1 MTVQPGKRPLRRV
14 PQKKPLAN
22 YDAESERSIGCAI
35 PTIVIIVLLV
45 AGGFLAQ
52 HFHYIDF
59 NKILD
64 SIMPGRHHDV
74 EIIDPSLNLVET
86 KPAETTKPVETNVV
100 VETEPTEPPPPP
112 PPPKKTN
119 GQLRAESDEA
129 QRALDAEIAKI
140 RETTRTLPSF
150 AGIKFGEVMNGLPI
164 ALETLPGADAT
175 NETGL
180 CQKMFGPKL
189 PSAFR
194 KFENPPIV
202 YVTPQTH
209 KIFRIEFVQ
218 AIPRQPQ
225 LQFNPETTNLV
236 EILSGKLKRQPFSLD
251 FEKYPLGDR
260 EFVFPLGETTLTV
273 GEYGGEK
280 LKLIIEQDEFRKL
293 AKSETEEFRAESQNK
308 KSGIKT
314 LSSDKYPN
322 SGMVKFGRLRMKEGT
337 PKAFCGI
344 VFGSM
349 PPYSAKI
356 STPASSSDPRGFFI
370 DYRKS
375 SCRPFMNFDHG
386 KAEISAINGAVIGVR
401 LYSNGP
407 DGGISDAQYYK
418 LVRSALENKYKTKP
432 ADVKGDGPLAEVT
445 YSVGSVAIT
454 FGPDK
459 RGGFFLSGVN
469 TVLKE
474 NW

>member
-1 MTVQPGKRPLRRV
+1 MTVQPGKRPLRRI
-14 PQKKPLAN
+14 PQKPITGI
-22 YDAESERSIGCAI
+22 DTDGERSIGCAI
-35 PTIVIIVLLV
+35 PTIVILILLV
-45 AGGFLAQ
+45 GGGFLAQ
-52 HFHYIDF
+52 RFHYIDF

-74 EIIDPSLNLVET
+74 EIIDPSLHLVEV
-86 KPAETTKPVETNVV
+86 KPVEAPKPVETNVI
-100 VETEPTEPPPPP
+100 VETEPPPPPP
-112 PPPKKTN
+112 PPPKKTT

-150 AGIKFGEVMNGLPI
+150 AGIKFGEVMDGLPI

-189 PSAFR
+189 PSPFR
-194 KFENPPIV
+194 KFDNPPIV
-202 YVTPQTH
+202 YTTPLSH

-218 AIPRQPQ
+218 SIPRQPRLQ
-225 LQFNPETTNLV
+225 LNPETTNLV
-236 EILSGKLKRQPFSLD
+236 EILSGKLKRDPFSLD
-251 FEKYPLGDR
+251 FEKYPMGDR
-260 EFVFPLGETTLTV
+260 EFVYPLGETTLTV

-280 LKLIIEQDEFRKL
+280 LKLIIEQNEFRKL
-293 AKSETEEFRAESQNK
+293 ASSETDAFRGKYENK
-308 KSGIKT
+308 KSGVKT

-322 SGMVKFGRLRMKEGT
+322 SGMVRFGRLRMKKDT

-344 VFGSM
+344 VFGSL

-356 STPASSSDPRGFFI
+356 STPASSSDPKGFFI

-375 SCRPFMNFDHG
+375 SCQPFMNFDHG